1 MNTGPDGIR
10 LMHYFEG
17 CRLMAYPDPATG
29 GAPWTIGWGETGPH
43 VKQGMS
49 ITQDQA
55 DEMFVKRLALEFEP
69 GVSASLRS
77 STNQNQFDAL
87 VAFAFNLGLGN
98 LRSSTL
104 LRLHNAGDYQAADDE
119 FIRWNRAAGKTM
131 KGLSRRR
138 WAERGVYSGL
148 EADEAIQ
155 IALSIYP

>member
-17 CRLMAYPDPATG
+17 CRLTAYPDPATG
-29 GAPWTIGWGETGPH
+29 GDPWTIGWGETGPH
-43 VKQGMS
+43 VRPGMT
-49 ITQDQA
+49 ITQDEA
-55 DEMFVKRLALEFEP
+55 DDMFVKRLALEFEP

-77 STNQNQFDAL
+77 STNQKQFDAL

-104 LRLHNAGDYQAADDE
+104 LRLHNAGDYEAADDE
-119 FIRWNRAAGKTM
+119 FIRWNKAAGRIM

-138 WAERGVYSGL
+138 WAERGVYSGMD
-148 EADEAIQ
+148 ADDAIQ
-155 IALSIYP
+155 IALSMYP